1 MSQMIRLM
9 SCTRRGA
16 VLLVL
21 LCSAA
26 FVQAREA
33 PDTFLLGPGDVVRAT
48 VFGQPDLSGVS
59 RIGEDGRIS
68 FPLLGDVMIGG
79 LSTGDAE
86 AKIASMLADGG
97 YVRNA
102 QVSIFVE
109 QRRRTL
115 ANSVLILGHVAKP
128 GKYPLQGIS
137 DEGVQSLIDLL
148 AIAGGTGADSS
159 DRLLLLRRD
168 GDNVHKVQIDL
179 VTLLDQGE
187 LNQNVGLVG
196 GDIVFVPET
205 DVFYIFGQVQSPGR
219 YRLQRG
225 MSVMQA
231 IAVGG
236 GISPR
241 GSERG
246 IELRRRID
254 GELRAVRAD
263 LHAELRPDDVVYIKE
278 SLF

>member
-1 MSQMIRLM
+1 MSQILFTLLRNCRAGLF
-9 SCTRRGA
+9 
-16 VLLVL
+16 VLCCLAPAL
-21 LCSAA
+21 
-26 FVQAREA
+26 QASNA

-59 RIGEDGRIS
+59 RIGEDGRVS

-86 AKIASMLADGG
+86 AKIARLLSDGG

-137 DEGVQSLIDLL
+137 DEGVQSLVDLL

-179 VTLLDQGE
+179 VTLLNQGE
-187 LNQNVGLVG
+187 LHQNVGLVG

-205 DVFYIFGQVQSPGR
+205 DVFYIFGQVQAPGR

-236 GISPR
+236 GIGQR

-246 IELRRRID
+246 VELRRRVD
-254 GELRAVRAD
+254 GELRSLRAD
-263 LHAELRPDDVVYIKE
+263 LHAELQPDDVVYVKE